1 MRLSICGSS
10 AMLAK
15 GHAAGAP
22 PVSLQQHTY
31 DVVSVA
37 RKLLR
42 IWESIPIEV
51 TKAALFHDFGKAAS
65 GFQQMLLGG
74 AKWEFRHEVLSAAI
88 FRECY
93 DIEEKILFYAFLAIL
108 THHKNLGNL
117 AELSQDFQE
126 CQSFSRFSRWFSK
139 WKEINEKYLR
149 NTFSPDLDKWKFNPK
164 THSPANDIAKI
175 ISTIKPAFEDMPLAM
190 IRGALVAADH
200 LASAEME
207 GPVEGSNI
215 TSEVLEENISLS
227 LKNVARPWS
236 GWKRFQ
242 EAAAGVTGN
251 AMLVAPT
258 GAGKTEAALLWAIA
272 NRRRFER
279 IFYVLPYQ
287 VSINAMA
294 ERLSTVFPDER
305 GSKRLH
311 DNENV
316 SILHANMDLA
326 YMQDAL
332 NDALPPEHAKKIAQ
346 ANREAA
352 RKIYSPIKVTTVYQL
367 LDIFFGRKFFEVGLL
382 ELTDSLIIFD
392 EIHAYDG
399 HTLGLILV
407 LLEYLQRLKARVLIM
422 TATLPTA
429 LKQKLCEAAGIS
441 PENELRLAETDPL
454 CTEIR
459 RQVIRHDCCIEEM
472 STTIRDMVAQG
483 KKTAIVCNTVRK
495 AIFLYEQLKDL
506 KPLLVHSRFT
516 LGDRAERERKENLER
531 HSLVISTQVIEVS
544 LDISF
549 DAMFTELAP
558 VDSLLQ
564 RFGRVNRHGPANQ
577 DNIAQCYI
585 ACGDDEGSN
594 KIYDS
599 SLLQRTLSSLPE
611 EPLSFLRAC
620 QWIEEVYPEGL
631 PQKEIER
638 LNDAKNNFQKVVEG
652 LRPMLDP
659 PAEIDLEKN
668 LFQSV
673 QVVPFQYEKTWRAY
687 VENGD
692 HISAKQCLVNIEM
705 HAWCGAKSE
714 CSQKGM
720 EAAHKAHARQQEV
733 VVAHFEYDKDTGLRM
748 DRPVAPSVEDQI
760 FE

>member
-1 MRLSICGSS
+1 MRITELRAKLDGTTLRKHTEEVEKVALRLYRVSSS
-10 AMLAK
+10 APDVRRAALYHDLGKASLFFQQKMHGKKPENWYRHELLSLLLACSLPVDYALQDPELASIATHHRNLDHSDLADWREEGAEDKLRTLAK
-15 GHAAGAP
+15 YQLSRADVWSLIEQDF
-22 PVSLQQHTY
+22 PV
-31 DVVSVA
+31 
-37 RKLLR
+37 
-42 IWESIPIEV
+42 V
-51 TKAALFHDFGKAAS
+51 TK
-65 GFQQMLLGG
+65 
-74 AKWEFRHEVLSAAI
+74 VLKPVAAI
-88 FRECY
+88 KFLRSLYEIARSNSIWS
-93 DIEEKILFYAFLAIL
+93 DIGRQLA
-108 THHKNLGNL
+108 L
-117 AELSQDFQE
+117 A
-126 CQSFSRFSRWFSK
+126 RA
-139 WKEINEKYLR
+139 
-149 NTFSPDLDKWKFNPK
+149 T
-164 THSPANDIAKI
+164 
-175 ISTIKPAFEDMPLAM
+175 
-190 IRGALVAADH
+190 LVAADH

-720 EAAHKAHARQQEV
+720 EAAHKAHARQREV
-733 VVAHFEYDKDTGLRM
+733 VVAHFEYDKDTGLRL